1 MKRIILFSFFLILLG
16 CLTNC
21 VNRVTNGIEVSELL
35 LLASREQGIDYCKM
49 LNKAINGDADSI
61 RQFALLEFG
70 DAAGYDHG
78 SVIVKMIK
86 LVGEDSFIQSLSTI
100 NDEQK
105 RLIKGY
111 IDAGLEY
118 GTGQPFEVKTI
129 NDVFPKLGVF
139 LTTD

>member
-1 MKRIILFSFFLILLG
+1 M
-16 CLTNC
+16 
-21 VNRVTNGIEVSELL
+21 
-35 LLASREQGIDYCKM
+35 
-49 LNKAINGDADSI
+49 
-61 RQFALLEFG
+61 
-70 DAAGYDHG
+70 
-78 SVIVKMIK
+78 IVKMIK

-129 NDVFPKLGVF
+129 NNVFPKLGVF